1 MVKPHNYIIVTLTLI
16 VIIMII
22 IIILIIIKIII
33 IAAKITI
40 IVTATGP
47 VMRYDGNGLFLL
59 KKGNKHLKKVK
70 QGTNMGKRKKN
81 KEFYIYFKRT
91 SFLLE

>member
-1 MVKPHNYIIVTLTLI
+1 MDKPHNYIVITLTLL
-16 VIIMII
+16 IIIITIIIIAII
-22 IIILIIIKIII
+22 IIIVTETG
-33 IAAKITI
+33 TI
-40 IVTATGP
+40 MQYNV
-47 VMRYDGNGLFLL
+47 NGLFLL

>member
-1 MVKPHNYIIVTLTLI
+1 
-16 VIIMII
+16 MII
-22 IIILIIIKIII
+22 III

-40 IVTATGP
+40 IVTAAGP
-47 VMRYDGNGLFLL
+47 VMQYDGNGLFLL